1 MTPYVHQVQYYET
14 DKMGI
19 TYHGNY
25 IHWMEEARIAFLNDL
40 GYSYA
45 RLESEGVGSPV
56 TGISCKY
63 IASTTF
69 PDQVAITVKITS
81 FNGVQLTLSYE
92 MRKVSDDTLVMTS
105 TSEHVFLGT
114 NGRFVRLKRDYPEFY
129 QILADNLTPAE

>member
-1 MTPYVHQVQYYET
+1 MEPYVHQVQYYET

-25 IHWMEEARIAFLNDL
+25 IHWMEEARIAFLEQL

-45 RLESEGVGSPV
+45 RLEREGVGSPV
-56 TGISCKY
+56 TGINCKY

-69 PDQVAITVKITS
+69 PDQVAITVKIVA

-92 MRKVSDDTLVMTS
+92 MHKVPDDTLVMTA
-105 TSEHVFLGT
+105 TSEHVFLGA

-129 QILADNLTPAE
+129 QLLADNLEPAE